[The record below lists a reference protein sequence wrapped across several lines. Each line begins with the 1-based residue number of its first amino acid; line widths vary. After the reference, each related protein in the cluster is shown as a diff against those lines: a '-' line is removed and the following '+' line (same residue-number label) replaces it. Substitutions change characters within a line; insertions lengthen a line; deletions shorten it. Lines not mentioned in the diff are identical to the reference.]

1 LSSAQVSPAFRPPPG
16 NPRFPL
22 FDSARAIGALAIVLA
37 HVASF
42 GPWMTT
48 TWVGRLFNGLS
59 VGVWIFFAVSGFLL
73 YRPFA
78 AARAAG
84 RPGPSLGDF
93 ARRRVLRIVP
103 AYWLALIVLSLWP
116 GQPYVTGPFTHDW
129 WRYFGFLQIYGSGYR
144 EQGLVVAWSLCVEV
158 TFYALLPL
166 YAIGVRRL
174 ARKAGWKLA
183 EISPLIAIATLGL
196 TVRGLCANGVLSW
209 SWSPTL
215 LGTMQFF
222 TVGMGLA
229 VASVALQGRP
239 VRSSV
244 GKLLLRRVEWSW
256 ALAFAAFVFANT
268 VFDYFQVHGYPP
280 WLQVTGN
287 DALGMATA
295 LLVLF
300 PAVFGATLGGLPRRI
315 LASRLLSWLGVVS
328 YGIFL
333 WHVTLLGWLIGPG
346 YSVGL
351 GPSPS
356 SPLVRAL
363 PSVLSDHVLL
373 AALVSTLVLSV
384 TAAAL
389 SYYLVELPFLRLK
402 ERRLRAF
409 FNRRVR
415 EAEPR
420 PALPTPPA

>member
-1 LSSAQVSPAFRPPPG
+1 LSSARVSPAVRPPPG

-22 FDSARAIGALAIVLA
+22 FDSTRAIGALAIVLA
-37 HVASF
+37 HVASLA
-42 GPWMTT
+42 PWITT
-48 TWVGRLFNGLS
+48 TWLGRVFNGLS

-73 YRPFA
+73 YRPFV

-84 RPGPSLGDF
+84 RPGPRIGDF

-103 AYWLALIVLSLWP
+103 AYWLALTVLALWP
-116 GQPYVTGPFTHDW
+116 GEPYVTGPLTHDW
-129 WRYFGFLQIYGSGYR
+129 WRYFGFLQIYGGDYR
-144 EQGLVVAWSLCVEV
+144 PHGLGVAWSLCVEV

-166 YAIGVRRL
+166 YAIGIRRL
-174 ARKAGWKLA
+174 SRALGWKLA
-183 EISPLIAIATLGL
+183 EIGPLVAIAVLGL
-196 TVRGLCANGVLSW
+196 TVRGLCANQVLSW
-209 SWSPTL
+209 DWSPTL

-229 VASVALQGRP
+229 VASVALQGRS

-256 ALAFAAFVFANT
+256 ALAFAAFLVANT
-268 VFDYFQVHGYPP
+268 VFDYFQAHSYPP

-295 LLVLF
+295 LLVIF

-315 LASRLLSWLGVVS
+315 LASRLLSWLGVIS

-333 WHVTLLGWLIGPG
+333 WHVPLLLWLIGSGYRAGTAATPG
-346 YSVGL
+346 
-351 GPSPS
+351 
-356 SPLVRAL
+356 SPLERAL
-363 PSVLSDHVLL
+363 PGVLSDHVLV
-373 AALVSTLVLSV
+373 AALGSTLVLTV
-384 TAAAL
+384 GAAAL

-409 FNRRVR
+409 FNRRAR

-420 PALPTPPA
+420 PVLPTPPA